1 MFRTPQMILFS
12 EDVLRAAEFYAGL
25 GFTET
30 FRVPVEG
37 EPIHIDL
44 VLDGYKIG
52 IASVASTRD
61 DHGLDPVPQGQRA
74 AVILWTDDTAAAY
87 AALTASGAPRT
98 GCTAPV
104 ARSPADRLDGRPGR
118 QPDSDRPAA
127 LSWAAP
133 NRDPSADDERS
144 LPWWEGPCAGRRHLC
159 GRPQRGMCVQPCW

>member
-1 MFRTPQMILFS
+1 MSMFRTPQVILFS

-87 AALTASGAPRT
+87 AALTASGAPALA
-98 GCTAPV
+98 APH
-104 ARSPADRLDGRPGR
+104 RWLDRLLIAWTADPDGNPI
-118 QPDSDRPAA
+118 QI
-127 LSWAAP
+127 
-133 NRDPSADDERS
+133 
-144 LPWWEGPCAGRRHLC
+144 
-159 GRPQRGMCVQPCW
+159 VQQL